1 MTVQLVRRLA
11 LAIPSVLGI
20 SILLYLLLSAAP
32 GDPFEALAGN
42 PNIPPEVAAELRV
55 RFGLDQPF
63 FTRYVSW
70 LAAMLTGDWGFSF
83 ASRMDVLD
91 LVLQRVPTTLF
102 IAGAAQVLAVCVA
115 VPVGIRAGLRPGSAF
130 DRLANLTAFVG
141 FSLPTFF
148 TGMMLI
154 LIFGVYLRIFPTVY
168 DARIDASGLNWL
180 SLQLRQSLLPVLV
193 LASAQFGVYVRIVR
207 ASVID
212 VSRQDYVRTA
222 TAKGLR
228 PRRVTWVHVF
238 GNALLPLVTMVAL
251 QMPSLF
257 GGAIITE
264 QIFRISGVGSLLIES
279 ILSNDM
285 PVIMAIAFISSI
297 LVVVF
302 NIVADMLCMWID
314 PRIRRS

>member
-1 MTVQLVRRLA
+1 MAVFFLRRLA
-11 LAIPSVLGI
+11 LAIPSILGI

-55 RFGLDQPF
+55 RFGLDEPF
-63 FTRYVSW
+63 LSRYVNW
-70 LAAMLTGDWGFSF
+70 LVAMLTGDWGFSF
-83 ASRMDVLD
+83 ASRVDVINLIM
-91 LVLQRVPTTLF
+91 QRVPATLF
-102 IAGAAQVLAVCVA
+102 IAGAAQILAVCIA
-115 VPVGIRAGLRPGSAF
+115 IPVGLRAGLRPGSAF
-130 DRLANLTAFVG
+130 DRIANLTAFIG

-154 LIFGVYLRIFPTVY
+154 LIFGIYFRLFPTVY
-168 DARIDASGLNWL
+168 EARIDAQGLDWVN
-180 SLQLRQSLLPVLV
+180 LQLRQSLLPILV
-193 LASAQFGVYVRIVR
+193 LASVQFGVYVRIVR

-222 TAKGLR
+222 TAKGLK
-228 PRRVTWVHVF
+228 PRRVKWVHVL
-238 GNALLPLVTMVAL
+238 GNSLLPLVTMVAL

-264 QIFRISGVGSLLIES
+264 QIFRIPGVGSLLIES
-279 ILSNDM
+279 ILSNDT

-297 LVVVF
+297 LVVLF
-302 NIVADMLCMWID
+302 NIIADLLCMWID
-314 PRIRRS
+314 PRIRRG